1 MDTLLLAEG
10 ITLDYKVLI
19 TIITAA
25 VSIGGTIAVLKF
37 RASQNA
43 TDTKSAK
50 KKVDQESEQRE
61 KIDDKLEAKLD
72 KLADQFGD
80 GVGDLKSRIVASEQ
94 KSTEQIEGFKS
105 KVFGRFD
112 TIDNRVR
119 DIDKRVALNEKE
131 HEHIKEKVDKHGRKL
146 TMMPTPRS
154 DD

>member
-25 VSIGGTIAVLKF
+25 VSIGGTIAVIKF

-43 TDTKSAK
+43 TDTKAAK
-50 KKVDQESEQRE
+50 KKVDQESVQRE
-61 KIDDKLEAKLD
+61 KVDDKLEAKLD
-72 KLADQFGD
+72 KLVDQFGD
-80 GVGDLKSRIVASEQ
+80 GVNDLASRIVSSEQ
-94 KSTEQIEGFKS
+94 KSTEQVEGFKN
-105 KVFGRFD
+105 KVFSRFD

-131 HEHIKEKVDKHGRKL
+131 HEHLKEKVDKHGRKL
-146 TMMPTPRS
+146 TRLPTRDS
-154 DD
+154 DY